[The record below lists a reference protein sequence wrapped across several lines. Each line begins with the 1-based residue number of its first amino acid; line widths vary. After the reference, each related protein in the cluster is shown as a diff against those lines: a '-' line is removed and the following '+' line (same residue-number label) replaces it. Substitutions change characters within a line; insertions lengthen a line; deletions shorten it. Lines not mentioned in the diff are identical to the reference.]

1 MCNTSYGYNNN
12 YCAYIVLLYETNV
25 RDGGEQWN
33 TQLFMYLR
41 HAYTRTMFVCVD
53 STQTTLH
60 CRAMGKHVM
69 FAWIFHTCN
78 IIHYGV
84 FFFSTIARAWKSFPR
99 PHGACGRGKK
109 TSRYRQAYYSA
120 YLVPST
126 LHVYVGTIM
135 YRKQNEGKW
144 TLTKT
149 FRKSFAECLSKPRVV
164 SVGNWKGNTKVDD
177 RRGSRDCCGDEK
189 NENMC
194 FACGIRIVIVISQRY
209 TYCTL

>member
-1 MCNTSYGYNNN
+1 MCNTSYGYNN
-12 YCAYIVLLYETNV
+12 YLLCIHRIVV
-25 RDGGEQWN
+25 RNECSRRRR
-33 TQLFMYLR
+33 TVKYTVIYVPTPCI
-41 HAYTRTMFVCVD
+41 HANDVC
-53 STQTTLH
+53 L

-109 TSRYRQAYYSA
+109 QVGMDRRIMAR
-120 YLVPST
+120 T

-194 FACGIRIVIVISQRY
+194 FACGIRIVIVISRRY